1 MTVELGQIVVT
12 GLRGSAHALLAVDLE
27 VRYRKYTE
35 L

>member
-1 MTVELGQIVVT
+1 VVT